1 MYERRIKV
9 FITIMCISLAGIIAR
24 LGYLQLVKGE
34 QYRQGAKDLLQFTE
48 LLPAVRGRIL
58 DRNGRALAFDRPCFE
73 LCLDYRF
80 MDEDAKW
87 IRRRQRQIARRRG
100 VSLAEAEDIYERL
113 AENTR
118 RVVARAAGVPWQEVK
133 STVIDGIVVRFKQW
147 GRRAGQAVR
156 EQRQAHPVVSGLD
169 ERLRLEGT
177 IGASVRP
184 SGRRFYPHGAVA
196 CHVIGRIG
204 QVSAAEQE
212 WLNPPRDFGNWL
224 WRMRTDHLLPVAV
237 GKKELARMCRWMVGG
252 RDRLER
258 LRTDY
263 LPGELIGKTGVERM
277 CEPVLRGRRGYRR
290 FKRHGVLNDEEAS
303 AIGRDVR
310 LTLDIELQEALTRV
324 FPAKRTGSIVVLSMP
339 DGEVLAL
346 VSMPTY
352 NLNRFQENYADLTD
366 STVALPLLHRAVAA
380 RHPPG
385 STVKPLSA
393 VAGLSCGAI
402 DARTRRFCSGHLIP
416 GADKFRCWNWK
427 RGGHGSMNVVDAIGQ
442 SCNIFFY
449 KLGQALGID
458 REEQWFRRFG
468 FLDVPGTGLAEEL
481 PGRVGPV
488 PPDEAKGV
496 SRMLAMGQGPIVV
509 TSLHVANAIATIA
522 RNGEFRS
529 AKLVREGGPEQIRRS
544 IAASAWHF
552 ELVRRGMAEV
562 VSRPGQVHDV
572 FRDNGPPGLSV
583 CGKTGTAEV
592 PPHRV
597 AASARGR
604 RSVTLHGN
612 MVWFTGFAPKDNP
625 QIAFA
630 VVLEYVKDGSGGRT
644 AAPVAA
650 EVVRICQQLGYTRP
664 GRKETPR

>member
-9 FITIMCISLAGIIAR
+9 FIAIMCISLAGIVAR

-58 DRNGRALAFDRPCFE
+58 DRNGRVLAFDRPCFD

-80 MDEDAKW
+80 MDDDPKW
-87 IRRRQRQIARRRG
+87 IRRQKRQIARRRG
-100 VSLAEAEDIYERL
+100 VSIAEAEDIYSRL

-118 RVVARAAGVPWQEVK
+118 RVVARAAGMPWQEVR
-133 STVIDGIVVRFKQW
+133 STVIDGIIVRFEQW
-147 GRRAGQAVR
+147 GRRAGQTVR

-169 ERLRLEGT
+169 EPLQLEGT
-177 IGASVRP
+177 VGASVRP
-184 SGRRFYPHGAVA
+184 SGRRWYPHGAAA

-212 WLNPPRDFGNWL
+212 WLNPPRDFGSWL
-224 WRMRTDHLLPVAV
+224 WRMRTDRLLPSTM
-237 GKKELARMCRWMVGG
+237 GKTGLERMCRWMLAG

-258 LRTDY
+258 LRADY
-263 LPGELIGKTGVERM
+263 LPGELLGKTGVERI

-290 FKRHGVLNDEEAS
+290 FKRRGVLSDEEAS
-303 AIGRDVR
+303 ASGRDVHV
-310 LTLDIELQEALTRV
+310 TLDIELQEALMRI
-324 FPAKRTGSIVVLSMP
+324 FPAARTGSIVVLSVP
-339 DGEVLAL
+339 DNEVLAL
-346 VSMPTY
+346 VSVPTY
-352 NLNRFQENYADLTD
+352 DLNRFQENYADLMD
-366 STVALPLLHRAVAA
+366 NTVARPLLHRAVAA
-380 RHPPG
+380 LHPPG

-393 VAGLSCGAI
+393 VAGLARGVI
-402 DARTRRFCSGHLIP
+402 DGQTQHFCSGHLIP
-416 GADKFRCWNWK
+416 GAERPRCWNWK
-427 RGGHGSMNVVDAIGQ
+427 KGGHGWMDVVDAIGQ

-449 KLGQALGID
+449 KVGQALGID

-468 FLDVPGTGLAEEL
+468 FLDVPGTGLAEEC

-488 PPDEAKGV
+488 PPTEAKGV
-496 SRMLAMGQGPIVV
+496 SRFLAIGQGPIVV
-509 TSLHVANAIATIA
+509 TPLHVANAIAAIA

-529 AKLVREGGPEQIRRS
+529 AKLLREGGPEQIRRS
-544 IAASAWHF
+544 VPASAWHF

-562 VSRPGQVHDV
+562 VSRPGQVNTA
-572 FRDNGPPGLSV
+572 FRDNGPQGLSV

-592 PPHRV
+592 PSRWV
-597 AASARGR
+597 AGGAGR
-604 RSVTLHGN
+604 RSVTLRGN
-612 MVWFTGFAPKDNP
+612 MVWFTGFAPRDDP

-630 VVLEYVKDGSGGRT
+630 VVLEYVKGGSGGRT

-650 EVVRICQQLGYTRP
+650 KVVRICQQFGYARP
-664 GRKETPR
+664 GRAMTRK